1 MTAKEFDA
9 IVKEC
14 TDRIT
19 TMLCSTK
26 ADEYNLNKNN
36 RFDTFYRAAEISGET
51 PEKALFGFWLKHLV
65 SIIDMIQSEEK
76 FTKDRLIEKII
87 DSSNYGILLLGLMLD
102 DGRAIDNLKK

>member
-1 MTAKEFDA
+1 MQAKEFDTL
-9 IVKEC
+9 VKEC

-19 TMLCSTK
+19 KLLCASK
-26 ADEYNLNKNN
+26 ADEYNLNKDN

-65 SIIDMIQSEEK
+65 SLIDMIQSDKVFSKDIVLEK
-76 FTKDRLIEKII
+76 VI

-102 DGRAIDNLKK
+102 DGRAVDTSEK